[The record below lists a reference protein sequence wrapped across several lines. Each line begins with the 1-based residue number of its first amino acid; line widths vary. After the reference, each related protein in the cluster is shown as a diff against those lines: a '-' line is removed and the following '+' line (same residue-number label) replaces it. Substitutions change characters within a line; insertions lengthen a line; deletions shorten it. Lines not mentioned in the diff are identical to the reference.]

1 MEFNKENFDNLKAV
15 AEEVLKVWNED
26 GDCGLIQRVT
36 PIAWS
41 RVVRAAEHALCT
53 EVKDLFDTPEL
64 IPDDVKVILREDED
78 GDFTYS
84 DCEQLELILNSVGY
98 TIDWGLEAEPY
109 NLRPL

>member
-41 RVVRAAEHALCT
+41 RVVRAAEHALGT

-64 IPDDVKVILREDED
+64 IPDDVKAILKEYED

-84 DCEQLELILNSVGY
+84 DCEELELILNSVGY